1 VSYKAMRIRAEAA
14 ERAFEQSLA
23 QVEDDWRDLKGTT
36 RDSMTPLRILG
47 SGVLAG
53 WLTGIAAPLSRIQG
67 GARLVQLASSLMTMF
82 GAVEA
87 REAAEEATEA
97 ADTATVVA
105 AVADP
110 DAAQTAADTATLEP
124 QARARVAE
132 DVRELREQAVDATPR
147 RSA

>member
-23 QVEDDWRDLKGTT
+23 EVENDWRDLKDTT

-53 WLTGIAAPLSRIQG
+53 WLTGIAAPLSRVQG
-67 GARLVQLASSLMTMF
+67 GARLVQLATSLMTMF

-105 AVADP
+105 ATADP
-110 DAAQTAADTATLEP
+110 GAAQVAADTAALAP
-124 QARARVAE
+124 QARERVAE
-132 DVRELREQAVDATPR
+132 DVRELREHAVGADPR
-147 RSA
+147 RPA

>member
-1 VSYKAMRIRAEAA
+1 MSYKAMRTRAEAA

-36 RDSMTPLRILG
+36 RDAMTPLRILG
-47 SGVLAG
+47 TGVLAG

-87 REAAEEATEA
+87 REAAAEASEA

-105 AVADP
+105 ASADP
-110 DAAQTAADTATLEP
+110 DAAQAAADTATLEP

-132 DVRELREQAVDATPR
+132 DVRELREQAVGATPR

>member
-105 AVADP
+105 ATADP
-110 DAAQTAADTATLEP
+110 DAAQTAAATATLEP

>member
-1 VSYKAMRIRAEAA
+1 MSYKAMRARTDAA

-23 QVEDDWRDLKGTT
+23 EVENHWRDLKDTT

-53 WLTGIAAPLSRIQG
+53 WLIGIAAPLARIKG
-67 GARLVQLASSLMTMF
+67 GTRLVELATSVMTMM

-87 REAAEEATEA
+87 REAALHATEA

-105 AVADP
+105 STADP
-110 DAAQTAADTATLEP
+110 DAAQAVAESATLDS
-124 QARARVAE
+124 RSRSRVAE
-132 DVRELREQAVDATPR
+132 DVRALREHAVDAAPR